1 MPCLLSLLM
10 TCVMSTGPLAASLAR
25 CSASICRTAIGL
37 RLGRRFL
44 AFCSSWLGLQGRG
57 QRGRRG
63 GRREGGKGERG
74 RREEG
79 EEEQEKC
86 HHQ

>member
-1 MPCLLSLLM
+1 M

-37 RLGRRFL
+37 RLGRRFWG
-44 AFCSSWLGLQGRG
+44 FGPSGRG
-57 QRGRRG
+57 VQGGGKGGGGG